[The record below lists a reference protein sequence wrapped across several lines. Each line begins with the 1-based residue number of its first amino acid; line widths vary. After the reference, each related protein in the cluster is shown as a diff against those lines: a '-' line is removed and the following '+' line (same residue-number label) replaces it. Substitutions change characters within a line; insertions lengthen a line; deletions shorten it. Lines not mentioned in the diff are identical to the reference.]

1 LRDNPAMSAPATDP
15 PPLRSHLAPFRAGSR
30 AWLVLLRNSI
40 PVIGVHALDWSPAVA
55 VFEIWFDG
63 VTALAA
69 MIALQLRA
77 FARTDPVAKIP
88 EGIPP
93 EIGPRV
99 RRFVLVMVWLLLL
112 GLLAIPYWFAL
123 FFFNAGLFRP
133 GFWAALP
140 GDPWLILALLYVLAS
155 NVAEEFRR
163 GYERMSAAQ
172 TKLEFNWDFSMHLAR
187 IGVIM
192 LAGFFFGPYV
202 IIPLAL
208 ALGYVEIYPMRSLRL
223 FGGDATLE
231 PGNERR
237 SRD

>member
-1 LRDNPAMSAPATDP
+1 MPVPATDL
-15 PPLRSHLAPFRAGSR
+15 PPLRNHLAPFREGSR
-30 AWLVLLRNSI
+30 AWLVLARNAI
-40 PVIGVHALDWSPAVA
+40 PVIGVHALHWSPAVA

-69 MIALQLRA
+69 MIALHLRA
-77 FARTDPVAKIP
+77 FARTDPVVKIP

-93 EIGPRV
+93 EIGRRV
-99 RRFVLVMVWLLLL
+99 QWGLMLTVWLLLL

-140 GDPWLILALLYVLAS
+140 GDPWLVLALLYVLAS

-163 GYERMSAAQ
+163 GYEKMSAAQ
-172 TKLEFNWDFSMHLAR
+172 ARLEFNWDFSMHLAR
-187 IGVIM
+187 IGVI
-192 LAGFFFGPYV
+192 LIAAFFFGPYM

-223 FGGDATLE
+223 IGGDATLAA
-231 PGNERR
+231 GNERR

>member
-1 LRDNPAMSAPATDP
+1 MSAPATHP
-15 PPLRSHLAPFRAGSR
+15 PAPRSHLAPFREGSR
-30 AWLVLLRNSI
+30 AWLVLARNAI
-40 PVIGVHALDWSPAVA
+40 PVVGVHALDWSPAVA

-69 MIALQLRA
+69 MIALHLRA

-88 EGIPP
+88 DGIPP
-93 EIGPRV
+93 EIGRRV
-99 RRFVLVMVWLLLL
+99 QWGLMLTVWLLLL

-140 GDPWLILALLYVLAS
+140 GDPWLMLALLYVLAS

-163 GYERMSAAQ
+163 GYDTMGATQAR
-172 TKLEFNWDFSMHLAR
+172 LEFNWDFSMHLAR
-187 IGVIM
+187 IGAI
-192 LAGFFFGPYV
+192 LFAAFFFGQYV
-202 IIPLAL
+202 IVPLAL
-208 ALGYVEIYPMRSLRL
+208 ALCYVEIYPMRSLRL
-223 FGGDATLE
+223 MGGDATLE
-231 PGNERR
+231 AGNEGR

>member
-1 LRDNPAMSAPATDP
+1 MSAPATHP
-15 PPLRSHLAPFRAGSR
+15 PAPRSHLAPFREGSR
-30 AWLVLLRNSI
+30 AWLVLARNAI
-40 PVIGVHALDWSPAVA
+40 PVIGVHALGWSPAVA

-69 MIALQLRA
+69 MIALHLRA

-88 EGIPP
+88 DGIPA
-93 EIGPRV
+93 EFGLRV
-99 RRFVLVMVWLLLL
+99 QVSVLVVVWLLLL

-123 FFFNAGLFRP
+123 AFFNAGLFRP

-140 GDPWLILALLYVLAS
+140 GDPWLVLALLYVLAS
-155 NVAEEFRR
+155 NIAEEFRR
-163 GYERMSAAQ
+163 GYEKMSAAQ
-172 TKLEFNWDFSMHLAR
+172 TRLEFNWDFSMHLAR
-187 IGVIM
+187 IGVIL
-192 LAGFFFGPYV
+192 LASFFFGRYV

-208 ALGYVEIYPMRSLRL
+208 ALSYVEIYPMRSLRL
-223 FGGDATLE
+223 MGGDATLE